1 MKLFII
7 TDTHF
12 CENSSIVRGHGN
24 KYTKRLENCIQT
36 QNWAERKAEELS
48 CDYIIHLGD
57 YFDKSNLTDQEITA
71 AQDIEWSQSI
81 KHIFLVG
88 NHESGD
94 NNLQYSSTK
103 ILQGPGREVIFEPE
117 NRDFGDV
124 ELCFLPYVV
133 EYNRRPIEEYFG
145 AKSDKTR
152 IILSHNDINGI
163 QLGPVISKSGFYVEE
178 IENNCDLFINGH
190 LHNGQQISE
199 VILNLGNITGKDFG
213 ENAAKYSHRAILVD
227 TDSGEAK
234 YIENPYAYNFYK
246 IDIDTEEDIQ
256 KLDNLKNNA
265 VLSLKVKE
273 QFVEAV
279 NKKLASLSNI
289 IDTRLVTVREIISD
303 NQTTEEVALSLGVDH
318 ITKFTEYCRANSEMT
333 PVLEAELAEV
343 CK

>member
-1 MKLFII
+1 MKLFIL

-12 CENSSIVRGHGN
+12 CANSSIIRGHGDR
-24 KYTKRLENCIQT
+24 YTMRLENCIQT
-36 QNWAERKAEELS
+36 QNWAERKAEELN

-57 YFDKSNLTDQEITA
+57 YFDRSSLTDQEITA
-71 AQDIEWSQSI
+71 AQDIEWSQTI
-81 KHIFLVG
+81 PHIFLVG

-103 ILQGPGREVIFEPE
+103 ILQGPGREIIYEPE
-117 NRDFGDV
+117 SRDFDNV
-124 ELCFLPYVV
+124 ELCFLPYIV
-133 EYNRRPIEEYFG
+133 EYNRRPLEEYFG
-145 AKSDKTR
+145 IKPNKTR
-152 IILSHNDINGI
+152 IILSHNDISGI
-163 QLGPVISKSGFYVEE
+163 QLGPIISKSGFSIEE

-190 LHNGQQISE
+190 LHNGQLISE

-213 ENAAKYSHRAILVD
+213 ENAAKHSHRAMVID
-227 TDSGEAK
+227 TDSGDAS

-246 IDIDTEEDIQ
+246 LDIDTEED
-256 KLDNLKNNA
+256 LDNLDTLKNNA

-273 QFVEAV
+273 QLMTSVID
-279 NKKLASLSNI
+279 KLDTLSNI
-289 IDTRLVTVREIISD
+289 VDTRIVMVRDIISD

-318 ITKFTEYCRANSEMT
+318 ITKFTEYCKANLEIT